1 MIIKD
6 LINKKLPD
14 FINLCQSH
22 KVKYIYAFGSSV
34 TDKFDYK
41 KSDIDLIVEINDT
54 DPIDKGEKLISLW
67 DKLENF
73 FQRKVDLLT
82 DKPIKN
88 PYLRNSIES
97 TKILIYDG
105 KSQKILI

>member
-22 KVKYIYAFGSSV
+22 EVKYIYAFGSSV

>member
-6 LINKKLPD
+6 LINKRLSD

-22 KVKYIYAFGSSV
+22 EVKYIYAFGSSV

-41 KSDIDLIVEINDT
+41 KSDIDLIVEINDI
-54 DPIDKGEKLISLW
+54 DPIEKGEKLISIW
-67 DKLENF
+67 DKFEKF